1 MNSRRL
7 ARRAEGRMP
16 ECASYNSGYQ
26 YGEYDDETHRHED
39 DVVDPL
45 KIRYLQLI
53 ADLQLVR
60 N

>member
-1 MNSRRL
+1 
-7 ARRAEGRMP
+7 MP

-45 KIRYLQLI
+45 KIRNLQLI